1 MKEEN
6 QLEVL
11 ERSKM
16 LSILRSFQSTIESN
30 IEFVMQGIW
39 CMIWQALER
48 NEFLSVF
55 EDILQVIKNSINDI
69 TTSEEQSAP
78 STEDPSNTAKL
89 SASEGT
95 FSWVRSSIC

>member
-30 IEFVMQGIW
+30 IEFIKQGI
-39 CMIWQALER
+39 
-48 NEFLSVF
+48 
-55 EDILQVIKNSINDI
+55 
-69 TTSEEQSAP
+69 
-78 STEDPSNTAKL
+78 
-89 SASEGT
+89 
-95 FSWVRSSIC
+95 